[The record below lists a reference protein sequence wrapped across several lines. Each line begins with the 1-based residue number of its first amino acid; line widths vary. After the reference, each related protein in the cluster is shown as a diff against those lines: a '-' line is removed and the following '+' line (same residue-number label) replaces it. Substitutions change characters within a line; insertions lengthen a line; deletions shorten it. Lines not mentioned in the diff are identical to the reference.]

1 MDIFFNSYEAPTF
14 AICAQPH
21 FQAPSDEGAVERS
34 ETEGEK
40 TINIKLSLSLLPSRL
55 RRATFLVRGRLYS
68 HIIVNLIAADNRH
81 ISVNFHGGSKPPP
94 YTVKLNFKVNT
105 RLLSNL
111 IIYATV
117 GATCGRPPIHSKLKT
132 GEHSS
137 PLRSI

>member
-68 HIIVNLIAADNRH
+68 HIIVNLIVADNRH

-94 YTVKLNFKVNT
+94 YAAKNKFDIYCFTPSVIFLRKMTAPSKMGRKHKLN
-105 RLLSNL
+105 L
-111 IIYATV
+111 I
-117 GATCGRPPIHSKLKT
+117 
-132 GEHSS
+132 
-137 PLRSI
+137 